1 MSKHTTLTPGES
13 LPECTPDLEPGDRCT
28 VEMPDDSM
36 EPRIPP
42 GAPLTVEVIDPAGY
56 VTDGIYLF
64 RMGGAAHV
72 KRLQFRPNEVR
83 VLPGERYEA
92 YSIDRE
98 EIDLIGIVTAGIT
111 RI

>member
-1 MSKHTTLTPGES
+1 
-13 LPECTPDLEPGDRCT
+13 
-28 VEMPDDSM
+28 MPDDSM
-36 EPRIPP
+36 EPTIPP

-72 KRLQFRPNEVR
+72 KRLQFRPSGIR
-83 VLPGERYEA
+83 VLPGDRYEA
-92 YSIDRE
+92 YTVDRE
-98 EIDLIGIVTAGIT
+98 DVQLIGIVRGAIT